1 MNSALVISF
10 LYLIN
15 YVVTCVFLII
25 KGQGWNLLSSG
36 EMTVSVTFLKVIIK

>member
-15 YVVTCVFLII
+15 YVVTCVLLI

-36 EMTVSVTFLKVIIK
+36 EMKVSVTFLKVIIK